1 MDACRSKMAI
11 VLGFGSL
18 LMLCLELIQVGE
30 GYLFLGYNI
39 VLAIIGCIYFITAIK
54 IFGIIQGGVS

>member
-1 MDACRSKMAI
+1 MAI